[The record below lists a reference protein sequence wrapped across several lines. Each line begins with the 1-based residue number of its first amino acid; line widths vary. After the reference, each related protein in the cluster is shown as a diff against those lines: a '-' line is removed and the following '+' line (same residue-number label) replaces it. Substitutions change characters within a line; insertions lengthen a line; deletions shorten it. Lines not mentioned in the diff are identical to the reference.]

1 MTVGRAEQTVR
12 PKFISPTMA
21 ETIEYDLVVVGGGP
35 AGYAGAIRAGQLGKK
50 VACVEM
56 ERAGGTC
63 LNWGCIPTKALLKSA
78 ELYVKMKKAEAF
90 GLSAKDV
97 TFDFAKVMERSRG
110 VAGQMAKGVEFLF
123 KKNKVDYIIGK
134 ASVPAAGMVEIVE
147 GESKGKFLKAKNILI
162 ATGCKMRRIPDVPV
176 DGVRVMTSREA
187 LAAKTLPKS
196 IVIVGAGAIGV
207 EFAYFFNAFGTKVT
221 LVEMLPTILPVEDEE
236 ISKTLHRA
244 FEKQGITIKTGT
256 KCENFRIGKDSVKL
270 NLVKDGQTEE
280 VEVETVLSAIG
291 VVANIEGVLGK
302 AVKVELDRNY
312 VKVGDDYQTATK
324 GIYAAGDIIGP
335 PWLAH
340 VATFE
345 AVSAVNGMFGHSK
358 PERVKNFPGCTYCQP
373 QVSSTG
379 LTEKAAK
386 EKKLDFKVGKFPF
399 TASGKAVASSESE
412 GFVKVISDAKTGEI
426 YGAHIIGSEAT
437 ELIAEYGLAI
447 ELEATIEE
455 IHQTIHAHP
464 TLSEAVMEAAAA
476 AMGEAIH
483 I

>member
-1 MTVGRAEQTVR
+1 
-12 PKFISPTMA
+12 MA
-21 ETIEYDLVVVGGGP
+21 ETIEYDLIVIGGGP

-50 VACVEM
+50 VACIEM

-78 ELYVKMKKAEAF
+78 ELFQKIKKADAF
-90 GLSAKDV
+90 GITAKDV

-110 VAGQMAKGVEFLF
+110 VSQQMAKGIEFLF
-123 KKNKVDYIIGK
+123 KKNKVDYFIGRGQVT
-134 ASVPAAGMVEIVE
+134 VPGMVEITE
-147 GESKGKFLKAKNILI
+147 GEHKGKFFKTKAILI
-162 ATGCKMRRIPDVPV
+162 ATGCKMRRIPDLPV

-187 LAAKTLPKS
+187 LANKVLPKS

-207 EFAYFFNAFGTKVT
+207 EFAYFYNAFGSKVT
-221 LVEMLPTILPVEDEE
+221 LVEMLPQILPVEDEE
-236 ISKTLHRA
+236 VSKTLHRS
-244 FEKQGITIKTGT
+244 FEKQGIILHTGT
-256 KCENFRIGKDSVKL
+256 KCENFRVGKDSVKL
-270 NLVKDGQTEE
+270 NLVKDGKSEE
-280 VEVETVLSAIG
+280 IEAEVVLSAIG
-291 VVANIEGVLGK
+291 VVANIEGVVSK
-302 AVKVELDRNY
+302 NVKLELDRNY
-312 VKVGDDYQTATK
+312 VKVGDDYQSSVK

-345 AVSAVNGMFGHSK
+345 AVSAVNGIFGHGTPK
-358 PERVKNFPGCTYCQP
+358 RVKNFPGCTYCQP

-386 EKKLDFKVGKFPF
+386 EKKLDYKVGKFPF
-399 TASGKAVASSESE
+399 TASGKAVASAESE

-437 ELIAEYGLAI
+437 ELIAEYGFAI

-476 AMGEAIH
+476 TSGEAIH